1 MQYISPSSLSAFRS
15 SSVKSSCNIKTLSQ
29 SNNMKKIHQLEGDKQ
44 QWALSPSTIWLHAV
58 ERTITSWSK
67 ITISRQLA
75 IHLQSIRENMRM
87 REWGSFVSSFVPIQS
102 IKFYSQFWQII
113 STTFCYRATVA
124 VWRVQWLLLLF
135 VVVAAAAVVA
145 MVTDALQTAIELS
158 YRLVFFF
165 MCFRS
170 MAGQDGCLLRLDV
183 HRNSVRHFI
192 DVI

>member
-1 MQYISPSSLSAFRS
+1 MQYISPSSLSALRS

-58 ERTITSWSK
+58 ERTITSWSN

-135 VVVAAAAVVA
+135 VVVAVAAVVA

-158 YRLVFFF
+158 YRLVFFLCVF
-165 MCFRS
+165 VRWPDRMDVFS
-170 MAGQDGCLLRLDV
+170 VSTYTGILYGILLT
-183 HRNSVRHFI
+183 
-192 DVI
+192 